1 MKLKNF
7 SSGMY
12 ARQRGGGCYADNGR
26 RGIGSNRG
34 GWGGDIC
41 HASWKHLL

>member
-12 ARQRGGGCYADNGR
+12 ARLEFATAVATELGEVQWDMSERNGCVLNT
-26 RGIGSNRG
+26 ILSENQ
-34 GWGGDIC
+34 
-41 HASWKHLL
+41 